1 MVDVIILNG
10 GSSSGKT
17 SVAKCLQ
24 DSLQVPWLRFGID
37 DLIDAMPDA
46 MIDTDRGI
54 RFDSDGSVSPGHEF
68 RALESAWMLGIAAMV
83 RGGARVII
91 EDVFVS
97 GADARKRWQESLRGL
112 RVLWVGVFC
121 DPAVASER
129 EVRRG
134 DRVAGMA
141 ALQATAVHVGM
152 DYDVRVDTTEM
163 RPEECAAIIA
173 QIVNR

>member
-17 SVAKCLQ
+17 RIAKCLQ
-24 DSLQVPWLRFGID
+24 DSLPVPRLRFGID
-37 DLIDAMPDA
+37 DLIDAMPAA

-54 RFDSDGSVSPGHEF
+54 RFGSDGSVSPGLEF
-68 RALESAWMLGIAAMV
+68 RALESAWMRGIAAMV
-83 RGGARVII
+83 RGGRVIV
-91 EDVFVS
+91 EDVFIS
-97 GADARKRWQESLRGL
+97 GTDARKRWQESLKGL

-129 EVRRG
+129 EVRCG

-141 ALQATAVHVGM
+141 ALQATAVHVGQ
-152 DYDVRVDTTEM
+152 DYDVWVDTM
-163 RPEECAAIIA
+163 KMSPEECAAIIA